1 MSELLTWRRQP
12 DGSDRAGWLDLVL
25 CIRTV
30 DGGKAE
36 LSVKRLPGVPYEP
49 ATAGMEL
56 PWANIFGDAGIARE
70 IAKQYIRAQG
80 R

>member
-25 CIRTV
+25 RIRPV
-30 DGGKAE
+30 YGGKAE
-36 LSVKRLPGVPYEP
+36 LSVKRLQDAPYEP
-49 ATAGMEL
+49 ATAGMDL
-56 PWANIFGDAGIARE
+56 PWVNVFGSASVARE

>member
-25 CIRTV
+25 RIRTV

-49 ATAGMEL
+49 ATAGMDL
-56 PWANIFGDAGIARE
+56 PWSNVFGDAGMARE